1 MKGKNLTRPLLIKL
15 ILGDYNNKNIPEI
28 INSDEVSSML
38 YLEWDKTRHHDIIQK
53 PDYKSILEKIKD
65 TIHDDKAFKSHN
77 TKYLELALEQLTQK
91 HIRLKKQFRIWISI
105 AAGFLLVFCIST
117 ALILVRTPLL
127 QKTITESIA
136 PYGQK
141 SQLVLADGTKVY
153 LNSGTVLRY
162 DNRFGKQNRKI
173 ELIGEAYFE
182 VKENKRIPFYIYAS
196 DIEIKV
202 LGTKFNVMAY
212 PDEPHVETTVTEGT
226 VNVKELTNGS
236 SVTITANQKAS
247 YFKKE
252 HIFKQQNVNSFIFS
266 SWKENILYFDNEN
279 FENVI
284 KKLERWYNVNI
295 ELTGKD
301 SVDDRFTL
309 TIKNESLREV
319 LDLISLTTPLNYK
332 IHDNQVTIIYKNN
345 KPKK

>member
-1 MKGKNLTRPLLIKL
+1 MKGNSLTKPLLLKL
-15 ILGDYNNKNIPEI
+15 ILGDYNHKDIPELL
-28 INSDEVSSML
+28 NSDEVSSML
-38 YLEWDKTRHHDIIQK
+38 YLEWNTAQHQNMGQK
-53 PDYKSILEKIKD
+53 PDYKRLFEKIKD
-65 TIHDDKAFKSHN
+65 NIQVEKEQKPFN
-77 TKYLELALEQLTQK
+77 TTYLAIEIDRLNQK
-91 HIRLKKQFRIWISI
+91 QISLKKQLRIWISI
-105 AAGFLLVFCIST
+105 AAS
-117 ALILVRTPLL
+117 LILLFCVSAVLFLNRTPLF
-127 QKTITESIA
+127 QKTVTESIA

-141 SQLVLADGTKVY
+141 SQLVLADGTKVF

-173 ELIGEAYFE
+173 EMTGEAYFE
-182 VKENKRIPFYIYAS
+182 VAKNKRIPFIINTA

-212 PDEPHVETTVTEGT
+212 PDEPQIETTVTEGT
-226 VNVKELTNGS
+226 VNVKELKNGS
-236 SVTITANQKAS
+236 SVVITANQKAS
-247 YFKKE
+247 YIKKN
-252 HIFKQQNVNSFIFS
+252 HLLTQQNVNSFIYS

-319 LDLISLTTPLNYK
+319 LDLIGLTTPLNYK
-332 IHDNQVTIIYKNN
+332 IKDNQVTITYKNN

>member
-1 MKGKNLTRPLLIKL
+1 MKGSNLTKLLLLKL
-15 ILGDYNNKNIPEI
+15 IFGDYNKKDISDSL
-28 INSDEVSSML
+28 NSDEVSSML
-38 YLEWDKTRHHDIIQK
+38 YLEWNKLQYPDIDQK
-53 PDYKSILEKIKD
+53 PDYKILFEKIKD
-65 TIHDDKAFKSHN
+65 NINIKSEQKPFA
-77 TKYLELALEQLTQK
+77 TKYLTLELERLNQK
-91 HIRLKKQFRIWISI
+91 HLRLKKQFRIWISI
-105 AAGFLLVFCIST
+105 AASLILLFCIST
-117 ALILVRTPLL
+117 ILFISKIPLL
-127 QKTITESIA
+127 QKTVTESIA

-141 SQLVLADGTKVY
+141 SQLVLADGSKVY

-173 ELIGEAYFE
+173 ELTGEAYFE
-182 VKENKRIPFYIYAS
+182 VKENKRIPFIITAS

-212 PDEPHVETTVTEGT
+212 PDESKIETTVTEGT
-226 VNVKELTNGS
+226 VNVRELKNGN
-236 SVTITANQKAS
+236 SVIITANQKAS
-247 YFKKE
+247 YSKMN
-252 HIFKQQNVNSFIFS
+252 HLLTQHNVNSFVYS

-319 LDLISLTTPLNYK
+319 LDLIGLTTPLNYK
-332 IHDNQVTIIYKNN
+332 IKDSHVIITYKNN